1 MYVSDTHAL
10 VYHTLNRSARLGRKA
25 NQIFVRAESLQAVV
39 VIPSMV
45 LWEVVLLMELG
56 RLSLDQSF
64 EHWCRRLQNHRGF
77 DIVPLDWLDVNEARS
92 ISLIDPYDR
101 LIVGTATRLDMP
113 LITRDQQIVDSGLVE
128 TIW

>member
-64 EHWCRRLQNHRGF
+64 EHWCRRLQTHRGF
-77 DIVPLDWLDVNEARS
+77 DIVPLD
-92 ISLIDPYDR
+92 
-101 LIVGTATRLDMP
+101 
-113 LITRDQQIVDSGLVE
+113 
-128 TIW
+128 